1 MSLID
6 WMQTI
11 AIAALAY
18 VAISLVRDTLEM
30 DRRTRKLRAVIT
42 AISAAL
48 NISIITEED
57 KPENTLH

>member
-1 MSLID
+1 MSLLD

-11 AIAALAY
+11 ALSVVI
-18 VAISLVRDTLEM
+18 VAGLLMIRDILEM
-30 DRRTRKLRAVIT
+30 DRRTRKLRAVIM